1 MRRFWVVVLTL
12 LGAGLRV
19 YQLTARSLWTDE
31 SITLI
36 RIQHSWGDIFRNHVY
51 LLDLQ
56 TIDTNP
62 FVYFAAL
69 KLWALGAGPSEFA
82 LKLFSA
88 WLGVLLIP
96 LTYALGR
103 RLFGHRAGLLAAT
116 FVLLSPG
123 IEWYSH
129 ELRMYTLVGCLSA
142 LNGILT
148 HQTMVRGQRLMVNG
162 QRRNRPPKIPNPQS
176 LIPNYIG
183 LAISSILSI
192 ATHYTF
198 VGQVV
203 GLWGLVALGMWQQ
216 QRGDAGWRLNA
227 TQQRLG
233 LALIIIAGV
242 GAIGLSTSSTVAH
255 QIQRLVMGQESDYF
269 FVPLHMMWNSV
280 INGFVFGL
288 NAGDPTG
295 GLFAWG
301 LCVVAIWAFIAAP
314 KASRAVLIAGGVMPL
329 LVWFSISFIKS
340 NFQGLRHMFLL
351 LPYVSVALAGILTH
365 YSKSWQI
372 SNSSPSPKIPNPQSL
387 IPNLKSPIPNALIT
401 LILAAQ
407 TYGLV
412 GMFTPS
418 EHWHDDWRSV
428 AQHVR
433 GNWLSG
439 DVLLLNSQTVHG
451 AIELYAPGLAWE
463 ITPPVQT
470 NQRDQ
475 ADTDKLRTLS
485 QSHRRIW
492 FVHEKPNNSISAWLR
507 QNAFFRGQM
516 GFPARNTI
524 LQAELYDTHPP
535 LAPDPNP
542 PSITKDTPP
551 VQWVRDEI
559 SPIVESPNPHPTL
572 HVRLFLRRNAAAPP
586 SAYANNA
593 DNYAITYRLI
603 DPNGQTWLNWRQPID
618 LTLAPPAWGAD
629 AATALYWVDVV
640 MPVPLG
646 LPVLPYR
653 LQVLAQA
660 AGQPAQRHERTL
672 DAATVAR
679 LFRITQ
685 WPASQPFAEGG
696 AVSRLL
702 KHEFASTLR
711 PGDYLPLALTWQV
724 GRADTAGWTTQVRLA
739 PLPLTNGTAAQA
751 TTGAA
756 ADLTA
761 YVGQPLREQASLQV
775 PPTAPAGW
783 YWLGATRQRGE
794 QTLSWHWL
802 GLVQVRDYAPA
813 PLPPPSQVPINAK
826 IGELSVLGYDVD
838 TPLTALRPGSRLQF
852 HTQWRVNG
860 TPSRD
865 GVLFLH
871 ILGPDGKLAAQHDSP
886 PITPDGLRPTQTYR
900 AGEGIQQP
908 QPVTLRADAPPGEYR
923 ILLGVYDLSGG
934 QRWPALRDG
943 APAQDDLVELGRF
956 VLGR

>member
-1 MRRFWVVVLTL
+1 MRQFWVVILTL

-51 LLDLQ
+51 LLDMQ

-69 KLWALGAGPSEFA
+69 KLWSLGAGSSEFA

-103 RLFGHRAGLLAAT
+103 RLFGHRAGLLAAL

-148 HQTMVRGQRLMVNG
+148 HQTMVKGQWSMVNAERG
-162 QRRNRPPKIPNPQS
+162 KPHRRF
-176 LIPNYIG
+176 LILLCMSG
-183 LAISSILSI
+183 LASI

-198 VGQVV
+198 VGQVA
-203 GLWGLVALGMWQQ
+203 GLWGLVALGMWQR
-216 QRGDAGWRLNA
+216 QRGGTGWRLSA

-233 LALIIIAGV
+233 LAVIIIASI
-242 GAIGLSTSSTVAH
+242 GAIGLSTSSAIAQ

-301 LCVVAIWAFIAAP
+301 LCAVAIWAFIAAP
-314 KASRAVLIAGGVMPL
+314 KSARAVLIAGGLMPL
-329 LVWFSISFIKS
+329 LVWFGISFIKS

-351 LPYVSVALAGILTH
+351 LPYIAVALAGWLTVH
-365 YSKSWQI
+365 GSRLAARGTRHTAHGSWLMAL
-372 SNSSPSPKIPNPQSL
+372 SS
-387 IPNLKSPIPNALIT
+387 

-407 TYGLV
+407 SYGLV

-433 GNWLSG
+433 RNWLAG

-451 AIELYAPGLAWE
+451 AIALYAPDLKWE

-475 ADTDKLRTLS
+475 ADADKLRTLS

-507 QNAFFRGQM
+507 
-516 GFPARNTI
+516 
-524 LQAELYDTHPP
+524 
-535 LAPDPNP
+535 
-542 PSITKDTPP
+542 
-551 VQWVRDEI
+551 
-559 SPIVESPNPHPTL
+559 
-572 HVRLFLRRNAAAPP
+572 
-586 SAYANNA
+586 
-593 DNYAITYRLI
+593 
-603 DPNGQTWLNWRQPID
+603 
-618 LTLAPPAWGAD
+618 
-629 AATALYWVDVV
+629 
-640 MPVPLG
+640 
-646 LPVLPYR
+646 
-653 LQVLAQA
+653 
-660 AGQPAQRHERTL
+660 
-672 DAATVAR
+672 
-679 LFRITQ
+679 
-685 WPASQPFAEGG
+685 
-696 AVSRLL
+696 
-702 KHEFASTLR
+702 
-711 PGDYLPLALTWQV
+711 
-724 GRADTAGWTTQVRLA
+724 
-739 PLPLTNGTAAQA
+739 
-751 TTGAA
+751 
-756 ADLTA
+756 
-761 YVGQPLREQASLQV
+761 
-775 PPTAPAGW
+775 
-783 YWLGATRQRGE
+783 
-794 QTLSWHWL
+794 
-802 GLVQVRDYAPA
+802 
-813 PLPPPSQVPINAK
+813 
-826 IGELSVLGYDVD
+826 
-838 TPLTALRPGSRLQF
+838 
-852 HTQWRVNG
+852 
-860 TPSRD
+860 
-865 GVLFLH
+865 
-871 ILGPDGKLAAQHDSP
+871 
-886 PITPDGLRPTQTYR
+886 
-900 AGEGIQQP
+900 
-908 QPVTLRADAPPGEYR
+908 
-923 ILLGVYDLSGG
+923 
-934 QRWPALRDG
+934 
-943 APAQDDLVELGRF
+943 
-956 VLGR
+956 